1 MSGHDDLDRI
11 AAQEAALVF
20 GSFDLDKAWALGAGL
35 RDAALARKAPLA
47 IDVSLRDRPLFH
59 AALPGSTHENADW
72 LRRKRNTVLHFG
84 KSSYGVGLALAAKG
98 ESLEAKHGLAT
109 RDYAAHGGGFPLLV
123 RGLGCIGAV
132 TVSGL
137 PQRQDHV
144 LVVEA
149 LALVLGKELDELA
162 LGEG

>member
-1 MSGHDDLDRI
+1 MSHKDDIARI
-11 AAQEAALVF
+11 AAQEATLVF
-20 GSFDLDKAWALGAGL
+20 PRFDLDTAWALGAGL

-47 IDVSLRDRPLFH
+47 IDISLRDRPLFH
-59 AALPGSTHENADW
+59 AALPGSTGENTDW
-72 LRRKRNTVLHFG
+72 LRRKRNTVLHFS
-84 KSSYGVGLALAAKG
+84 KSSYGVGLSLAAKG
-98 ESLEAKHGLAT
+98 ETLEAKHGLPT

-123 RGLGCIGAV
+123 KGLGCIGAV

-149 LALVLGKELDELA
+149 LALMLGKELDDLA
-162 LGEG
+162 LG